1 MGLTAKTAGL
11 TLFIFNHKHSW
22 SLSGISSAGFK
33 PKRRVRRNPTGM
45 PSRLLLLLR
54 TLYGRLLTPSRS
66 NLSSRVHLSRSERNE
81 SSTAGSASIKSP
93 SVSMLRPSRAR
104 GSILSVSSE
113 ENESTSKPGT
123 PDKAL
128 VISFDKPGGE
138 SPARHTDRNQSI
150 TTKHFDSWLVNYTF
164 TINTAFSQLHMKKH
178 VRLAWENQEMQ
189 DLCGSWGH

>member
-33 PKRRVRRNPTGM
+33 EKSHWNAFKT
-45 PSRLLLLLR
+45 SLLLLLR